1 MAGIDPNIYEEG
13 RERRT
18 LDLRPHGVSCIPL
31 LGKSN
36 FQSVRV
42 GTDTIFIDLYRSG
55 GWTPAWEYVTPMCNA
70 WRVSS
75 GRRNATPEPSGAAG
89 WP

>member
-42 GTDTIFIDLYRSG
+42 GT
-55 GWTPAWEYVTPMCNA
+55 E
-70 WRVSS
+70 
-75 GRRNATPEPSGAAG
+75 
-89 WP
+89 